1 MENAETMFPYFP
13 NERLQHI
20 VEIVSHPPDEYYRYL
35 FTNAGFETVS
45 FGTEITEAA
54 FMSVQSYFEWM
65 DASYVLK
72 EEFKKVYYA
81 NEDKIKFP
89 HYPDG
94 AISQKV
100 SIFFVV
106 LRKPSAN

>member
-1 MENAETMFPYFP
+1 MFPYFP

-20 VEIVSHPPDEYYRYL
+20 VDIVSHQPEEYYRYL
-35 FTNAGFETVS
+35 FTNAGFEMVS
-45 FGTEITEAA
+45 FGTELTEAA
-54 FMSVQSYFEWM
+54 FMSVQSYLEWM
-65 DASYVLK
+65 DASCDLK
-72 EEFKKVYYA
+72 EEFKKLYYA

-94 AISQKV
+94 TICQKA
-100 SIFFVV
+100 SIFFAV

>member
-1 MENAETMFPYFP
+1 MFPYFP

-20 VEIVSHPPDEYYRYL
+20 VDMVSHPPEEYYRYL
-35 FTNAGFETVS
+35 FTNTSFETVS
-45 FGTEITEAA
+45 FGTETTEAA
-54 FMSVQSYFEWM
+54 FMSVQSYLEWM
-65 DASYVLK
+65 DASCDLK
-72 EEFKKVYYA
+72 EEFKKLYYA

-94 AISQKV
+94 TICQKA
-100 SIFFVV
+100 SIFFAV

>member
-1 MENAETMFPYFP
+1 MFHYFP
-13 NERLQHI
+13 NERLQDI
-20 VEIVSHPPDEYYRYL
+20 VDMVSHPPEEYYRYL
-35 FTNAGFETVS
+35 FTNTGFETVS

-54 FMSVQSYFEWM
+54 FMSVQSYLEWM
-65 DASYVLK
+65 DASYDLK
-72 EEFKKVYYA
+72 EEFKKLYYA

-94 AISQKV
+94 TICQKA
-100 SIFFVV
+100 SIFLAV